1 MTTTRTAAA
10 RQRDERGIAFF
21 AAAFALA
28 GGGALLLAITK
39 AAQGQVSDSLIA
51 AIIAIACLL
60 LVVPAHR
67 WANAP
72 GPTGRRAINHEKD

>member
-1 MTTTRTAAA
+1 VTTPTQRP
-10 RQRDERGIAFF
+10 RDESGIAVF
-21 AAAFALA
+21 AAAFAIA
-28 GGGALLLAITK
+28 GGGALLLAVTK
-39 AAQGQVSDSLIA
+39 AAQGQVSDSIIA

-67 WANAP
+67 WATAP

>member
-1 MTTTRTAAA
+1 MTTTRRAA
-10 RQRDERGIAFF
+10 RTCDERGIAVF
-21 AAAFALA
+21 ASAFALA
-28 GGGALLLAITK
+28 GGGALLLALTK

-72 GPTGRRAINHEKD
+72 GPTGRRAINHQKD